1 MNIHIHTFGCRLNQY
16 ESEKIS
22 FELKNMGANITELK
36 SADAIAINTCTV
48 TNDSDKKLINYLD
61 KLENISQ
68 KKIFLI
74 GCYVSKKENI
84 IKENS
89 KNEENLFY
97 KENITIIPNEKKE
110 EASQIIFNTLTKN
123 YESEFKNPIFF
134 PQEQSRAYLKI
145 QDGCE
150 VFCSYCIVA
159 RVRGKHKSVEPKKI
173 YDAIKIAYEYG
184 YKEIVLTGLNLGSY
198 NYNNEIKFIQIVKNM
213 LEISS
218 KFGIR
223 IRLSS
228 IEPIYFNDELISLFK
243 NSEVLCPHAHIPL
256 QSGSDKI
263 LKLMNRRYTRENY
276 LNIVEKLYKTNSNIG
291 ISADIM
297 VGFPN
302 EDSNDFKDTYNLCEK
317 SKFIKMHIFRYSNR
331 ENTPSSKMSNQVG
344 YRTKLK
350 RAKLLNE
357 LNNKMKDDFYKNAIN
372 RELKVIAEKKLENN
386 YYIGTSGEYL
396 KVKFKSEKII
406 EKKDIIKVKAIKY
419 EDNIIIGEAKNG

>member
-36 SADAIAINTCTV
+36 NADAIAINTCTV

-74 GCYVSKKENI
+74 GCYVSKKEN
-84 IKENS
+84 
-89 KNEENLFY
+89 LFD
-97 KENITIIPNEKKE
+97 KENITIIPNDKKE

-263 LKLMNRRYTRENY
+263 LKLMNRRYTSGYY

-302 EDSNDFKDTYNLCEK
+302 EYSNDFKDTYNLCEK

-331 ENTPSSKMSNQVG
+331 ENTPSSKMSNQIG

>member
-36 SADAIAINTCTV
+36 NADAIAINTCTV

-89 KNEENLFY
+89 KEENLFD
-97 KENITIIPNEKKE
+97 KENITIIPNDKKE

-134 PQEQSRAYLKI
+134 PQEQNRAYLKI

-198 NYNNEIKFIQIVKNM
+198 NYNNEIKFIQIVKNV

-331 ENTPSSKMSNQVG
+331 ENTPSSKMSNQIG

-396 KVKFKSEKII
+396 RVKFKSEKII

>member
-36 SADAIAINTCTV
+36 NADAIAINTCTV

-74 GCYVSKKENI
+74 GCYVSKKEN
-84 IKENS
+84 
-89 KNEENLFY
+89 LFD
-97 KENITIIPNEKKE
+97 KENITIIPNDKKE

-159 RVRGKHKSVEPKKI
+159 RVRGKHKSIEPKKI

-198 NYNNEIKFIQIVKNM
+198 NYNNEIKFIQIVKNI

>member
-22 FELKNMGANITELK
+22 YELKNMGANITELDN
-36 SADAIAINTCTV
+36 ADAIAINTCTV
-48 TNDSDKKLINYLD
+48 TNDSDKKLINYLSKID
-61 KLENISQ
+61 GFSQ

-74 GCYVSKKENI
+74 GCYVSKKENY
-84 IKENS
+84 KKDDN
-89 KNEENLFY
+89 ENLFE
-97 KENITIIPNEKKE
+97 KENITIIPNDKKE
-110 EASQIIFNTLTKN
+110 EASLIIFNALAKN
-123 YESEFKNPIFF
+123 YNNEFKNPIFF

-173 YDAIKIAYEYG
+173 YDALKIAYEYG

-198 NYNNEIKFIQIVKNM
+198 NYNNEINFNRIVKNI
-213 LEISS
+213 LELSS
-218 KFGIR
+218 KLGIR

-228 IEPIYFNDELISLFK
+228 VEPIYFDNELISLFK
-243 NSEVLCPHAHIPL
+243 NSDVICPHTHIPL

-263 LKLMNRRYTRENY
+263 LKLMNRRYTREYY
-276 LNIVEKLYKTNSNIG
+276 LNIIEKLYKTNSNMG
-291 ISADIM
+291 ISADVM

-302 EDSNDFKDTYNLCEK
+302 EDNNDFNDTYDLCKK

-331 ENTPSSKMSNQVG
+331 ENTPSAKMDNQIG

-357 LNNKMKDDFYKNAIN
+357 LNNKMKDDFYKNALN
-372 RELKVIAEKKLENN
+372 RELDIIVEKVLENN
-386 YYIGTSGEYL
+386 HYIGTSGEYI
-396 KVKFKSEKII
+396 KVKFKSDKNIN
-406 EKKDIIKVKAIKY
+406 KKDIIKVKAIRY
-419 EDNIIIGEAKNG
+419 DGNIMICK

>member
-22 FELKNMGANITELK
+22 FELKNMGVNITELK
-36 SADAIAINTCTV
+36 NADAIAINTCTV

-74 GCYVSKKENI
+74 GCYVSKKEN
-84 IKENS
+84 
-89 KNEENLFY
+89 LFD
-97 KENITIIPNEKKE
+97 KENITIIPNDKKE

-263 LKLMNRRYTRENY
+263 LKLMNRRYTSGYY

-331 ENTPSSKMSNQVG
+331 ENTPSSKMSNQIG

>member
-22 FELKNMGANITELK
+22 YELKNMGANITELK
-36 SADAIAINTCTV
+36 NADAIAINTCTV

-74 GCYVSKKENI
+74 GCYVSKKEN
-84 IKENS
+84 
-89 KNEENLFY
+89 LFD
-97 KENITIIPNEKKE
+97 KENITIIPNDKKE

-243 NSEVLCPHAHIPL
+243 NSEVLCQHAHIPL

>member
-36 SADAIAINTCTV
+36 NADAIAINTCTV

-74 GCYVSKKENI
+74 GCYVSKKEN
-84 IKENS
+84 
-89 KNEENLFY
+89 LFD
-97 KENITIIPNEKKE
+97 KENITIIPNDKKE

-173 YDAIKIAYEYG
+173 YDAIKIAYEFG

-243 NSEVLCPHAHIPL
+243 NPDVLCPHAHIPL

-276 LNIVEKLYKTNSNIG
+276 LNIVEKLYKTNSNMS
-291 ISADIM
+291 ISADVM

-302 EDSNDFKDTYNLCEK
+302 EDNNDFKDTYNLCEK

>member
-36 SADAIAINTCTV
+36 NADAIAINTCTV

-74 GCYVSKKENI
+74 GCYVSKKEN
-84 IKENS
+84 
-89 KNEENLFY
+89 LFD
-97 KENITIIPNEKKE
+97 KENITIIPNDKKE

-159 RVRGKHKSVEPKKI
+159 KVRGKHKSVEPKKI
-173 YDAIKIAYEYG
+173 YDAIKIAYEFG

>member
-36 SADAIAINTCTV
+36 NADAIAINTCTV

-74 GCYVSKKENI
+74 GCYVSKKEN
-84 IKENS
+84 
-89 KNEENLFY
+89 LFD
-97 KENITIIPNEKKE
+97 KENITIIPNDKKE

-263 LKLMNRRYTRENY
+263 LKLMNRRYTSGYY
-276 LNIVEKLYKTNSNIG
+276 LNIVEKLYNANSNIG

>member
-36 SADAIAINTCTV
+36 NADAIAINTCTV

-74 GCYVSKKENI
+74 GCYVSKKEN
-84 IKENS
+84 
-89 KNEENLFY
+89 LFD
-97 KENITIIPNEKKE
+97 KENITIIPNDKKE
-110 EASQIIFNTLTKN
+110 EASQIIFNSLAKN
-123 YESEFKNPIFF
+123 YNNEFKNPIFF

-228 IEPIYFNDELISLFK
+228 IEPIYFDNELISLFK

-357 LNNKMKDDFYKNAIN
+357 LNNKMKDNFYKNAIN

>member
-36 SADAIAINTCTV
+36 NADAIAINTCTV

-74 GCYVSKKENI
+74 GCYVSKKEN
-84 IKENS
+84 
-89 KNEENLFY
+89 LFD
-97 KENITIIPNEKKE
+97 KENITIIPNDKKE

-419 EDNIIIGEAKNG
+419 EDNIIIGEAKNV

>member
-36 SADAIAINTCTV
+36 NADAIAINTCTV

-74 GCYVSKKENI
+74 GCYVSKKEN
-84 IKENS
+84 
-89 KNEENLFY
+89 LFD
-97 KENITIIPNEKKE
+97 KENITIIPNDKKE

-173 YDAIKIAYEYG
+173 YDAIKIAYEFG

-243 NSEVLCPHAHIPL
+243 NPDVLCPHAHIPL

>member
-36 SADAIAINTCTV
+36 NADAIAINTCTV

-74 GCYVSKKENI
+74 GCYVSKKEN
-84 IKENS
+84 
-89 KNEENLFY
+89 LFD
-97 KENITIIPNEKKE
+97 KENITIIPNDKKE

-173 YDAIKIAYEYG
+173 YDAIKIAHEYG

-331 ENTPSSKMSNQVG
+331 ENTPSSKMSNQIG

>member
-36 SADAIAINTCTV
+36 NADAIAINTCTV
-48 TNDSDKKLINYLD
+48 TNDSDRKLINYLD

-74 GCYVSKKENI
+74 GCYVSKKEN
-84 IKENS
+84 
-89 KNEENLFY
+89 LFD
-97 KENITIIPNEKKE
+97 KENITIIPNDKKE
-110 EASQIIFNTLTKN
+110 EVSQIIFNTLTKN

-173 YDAIKIAYEYG
+173 YDAIKIAHEYG

-228 IEPIYFNDELISLFK
+228 IEPIYFDNELISLFK
-243 NSEVLCPHAHIPL
+243 NPDVLCPHAHIPL

-302 EDSNDFKDTYNLCEK
+302 EDSNDFNDTYDLCEK

-357 LNNKMKDDFYKNAIN
+357 LNNKMKDNFYKNAIN
-372 RELKVIAEKKLENN
+372 RGLKVIAEKKLENN

>member
-36 SADAIAINTCTV
+36 NADAIAINTCTV

-74 GCYVSKKENI
+74 GCYVSKKEN
-84 IKENS
+84 
-89 KNEENLFY
+89 LFD
-97 KENITIIPNEKKE
+97 KENITIIPNDKKE

-173 YDAIKIAYEYG
+173 YDAIKIAHEYG

-263 LKLMNRRYTRENY
+263 LKLMNRRYTSGYY

>member
-22 FELKNMGANITELK
+22 YELKNMGANITELK
-36 SADAIAINTCTV
+36 NADAIAINTCTV

-74 GCYVSKKENI
+74 GCYVSKKEN
-84 IKENS
+84 
-89 KNEENLFY
+89 LFD
-97 KENITIIPNEKKE
+97 KENITIIPNDKKE

-173 YDAIKIAYEYG
+173 YDAIKIAYEFG

-263 LKLMNRRYTRENY
+263 LKLMNRRYTSGYY
-276 LNIVEKLYKTNSNIG
+276 LNIVEKLYKTNSNMSV
-291 ISADIM
+291 SADIM

-331 ENTPSSKMSNQVG
+331 ENTPSSKMSNQIG

>member
-36 SADAIAINTCTV
+36 NADAIAINTCTV
-48 TNDSDKKLINYLD
+48 TNDSDKKLINYLS

-74 GCYVSKKENI
+74 GCYVSKKENF
-84 IKENS
+84 IKDN
-89 KNEENLFY
+89 KENLFD
-97 KENITIIPNEKKE
+97 KKNITIIPNDKKE
-110 EASQIIFNTLTKN
+110 ESSQIIFNALAKN
-123 YESEFKNPIFF
+123 YNNEFKNPIFF

-159 RVRGKHKSVEPKKI
+159 RVRGKPKSVEPKKI
-173 YDAIKIAYEYG
+173 YEALKIAHEYG

-228 IEPIYFNDELISLFK
+228 VEPIYFDNELISLFK
-243 NSEVLCPHAHIPL
+243 NSDVLCPHAHIPL

-263 LKLMNRRYTRENY
+263 LKLMNRRYTSGYY

-419 EDNIIIGEAKNG
+419 EDNIIIGKAKNG

>member
-36 SADAIAINTCTV
+36 NADAIAINTCTV

-74 GCYVSKKENI
+74 GCYVSKKEN
-84 IKENS
+84 
-89 KNEENLFY
+89 LFD
-97 KENITIIPNEKKE
+97 KENITIIPNDKKE

-150 VFCSYCIVA
+150 VFCSYCIVS

-243 NSEVLCPHAHIPL
+243 NPDVLCPHAHIPL

>member
-36 SADAIAINTCTV
+36 NADAIAINTCTV

-74 GCYVSKKENI
+74 GCYVSKKENF
-84 IKENS
+84 
-89 KNEENLFY
+89 KNEENLFD
-97 KENITIIPNEKKE
+97 KKNITIIPNDKKE

-173 YDAIKIAYEYG
+173 YNAIKIAYEYG

-228 IEPIYFNDELISLFK
+228 VEPIYFDNELISLFK

-263 LKLMNRRYTRENY
+263 LKLMNRRYTSGYY

-302 EDSNDFKDTYNLCEK
+302 EDSNDFKDTYDLCEK

>member
-36 SADAIAINTCTV
+36 NADAIAINTCTV

-74 GCYVSKKENI
+74 GCYVSKKEN
-84 IKENS
+84 
-89 KNEENLFY
+89 LFD
-97 KENITIIPNEKKE
+97 KENITIIPNDKKE

-331 ENTPSSKMSNQVG
+331 ENTPSSKMSNQIG

-396 KVKFKSEKII
+396 RVKFKSEKII

>member
-36 SADAIAINTCTV
+36 NADAIAINTCTV

-74 GCYVSKKENI
+74 GCYVSKKEN
-84 IKENS
+84 
-89 KNEENLFY
+89 LFD
-97 KENITIIPNEKKE
+97 KKNITIIPNDKKE
-110 EASQIIFNTLTKN
+110 EASQIIFNTLNKN

-263 LKLMNRRYTRENY
+263 LKLMNRRYTSGYY

-302 EDSNDFKDTYNLCEK
+302 EDSNDFKDTFNLCEK

-331 ENTPSSKMSNQVG
+331 ENTPSSKMSNQIG

-357 LNNKMKDDFYKNAIN
+357 LNNKMKDNFYKNAIN

>member
-36 SADAIAINTCTV
+36 NADAIAINTCTV

-74 GCYVSKKENI
+74 GCYVSKKEN
-84 IKENS
+84 
-89 KNEENLFY
+89 LFN
-97 KENITIIPNEKKE
+97 KENITIIPNDRKE

-159 RVRGKHKSVEPKKI
+159 KVRGKHKSVEPKKI
-173 YDAIKIAYEYG
+173 YDAIKIAYEFG

-357 LNNKMKDDFYKNAIN
+357 LNNKMKDNFYKNAIN

>member
-36 SADAIAINTCTV
+36 NADAIAINTCTV

-74 GCYVSKKENI
+74 GCYVSKKEN
-84 IKENS
+84 
-89 KNEENLFY
+89 LFD
-97 KENITIIPNEKKE
+97 KENITIIPNDKKE
-110 EASQIIFNTLTKN
+110 EASKIIFNTLTKN

-159 RVRGKHKSVEPKKI
+159 KVRGKHKSVEPKKI
-173 YDAIKIAYEYG
+173 YDAIKIAHEYG

-198 NYNNEIKFIQIVKNM
+198 NYNNEIKFNKIVKNII
-213 LEISS
+213 EISS
-218 KFGIR
+218 KLGIR

-228 IEPIYFNDELISLFK
+228 VEPIYFDNELISLFK
-243 NSEVLCPHAHIPL
+243 NSDVLCPHAHIPL

-263 LKLMNRRYTRENY
+263 LKLMNRRYTRGNY
-276 LNIVEKLYKTNSNIG
+276 LNIIERLYKANSNMSV
-291 ISADIM
+291 SADIM

-357 LNNKMKDDFYKNAIN
+357 LNNKMKDNFYKNAIN
-372 RELKVIAEKKLENN
+372 RELKVIAEKNLENN

>member
-36 SADAIAINTCTV
+36 NADAIAINTCTV
-48 TNDSDKKLINYLD
+48 TNDSDKKLINYLS

-74 GCYVSKKENI
+74 GCYVSKKEN
-84 IKENS
+84 S
-89 KNEENLFY
+89 KNEENLFN
-97 KENITIIPNEKKE
+97 KENITIIPNDKKE

-228 IEPIYFNDELISLFK
+228 IEPIYFDNELISLFK
-243 NSEVLCPHAHIPL
+243 NPDVLCPHAHIPL

-263 LKLMNRRYTRENY
+263 LKLMNRRYTSGYY

-302 EDSNDFKDTYNLCEK
+302 EDSNDFKDTFNLCEK

-331 ENTPSSKMSNQVG
+331 ENTPSSKMSNQIG

>member
-22 FELKNMGANITELK
+22 FELKNMGANITDLNNAE
-36 SADAIAINTCTV
+36 AIAINTCTV

-74 GCYVSKKENI
+74 GCYVSKKEN
-84 IKENS
+84 
-89 KNEENLFY
+89 LFD

-110 EASQIIFNTLTKN
+110 EASQIIFNSLAKN
-123 YESEFKNPIFF
+123 YNNEFKNPIFF

-173 YDAIKIAYEYG
+173 YDALKIAYEYG

-357 LNNKMKDDFYKNAIN
+357 LNNKMKDNFYKNAIN

>member
-22 FELKNMGANITELK
+22 YELKNMGANITELNN
-36 SADAIAINTCTV
+36 AEAIAINTCTV
-48 TNDSDKKLINYLD
+48 TNDSDKKLINYLS
-61 KLENISQ
+61 KLENLSQ

-74 GCYVSKKENI
+74 GCYVSKKEN
-84 IKENS
+84 S
-89 KNEENLFY
+89 KNESEENLFD
-97 KENITIIPNEKKE
+97 KENITIIPNDKKE
-110 EASQIIFNTLTKN
+110 EASQIIFNALAKN
-123 YESEFKNPIFF
+123 YNKDFKNPIFF

-173 YDAIKIAYEYG
+173 YDALKIAYEYG

-198 NYNNEIKFIQIVKNM
+198 NYNNEIKFNQIIKNII
-213 LEISS
+213 EYSS
-218 KFGIR
+218 KLGIR

-228 IEPIYFNDELISLFK
+228 VEPIYFDDELISLFK
-243 NSEVLCPHAHIPL
+243 NSDVLCPHAHIPL

-276 LNIVEKLYKTNSNIG
+276 LNIIEKLYKTNSNMA
-291 ISADIM
+291 ISADVM

-302 EDSNDFKDTYNLCEK
+302 ENNDDFNDTYDLCEK

-331 ENTPSSKMSNQVG
+331 ENTPSAKMENQVG

-350 RAKLLNE
+350 RAKLLNA
-357 LNNKMKDDFYKNAIN
+357 LNNKMKEDYYKNAIN
-372 RELKVIAEKKLENN
+372 RELNIIVEKVLENN
-386 YYIGTSGEYL
+386 YYIGTSGEYM
-396 KVKFKSEKII
+396 KVKFKSDKNIN
-406 EKKDIIKVKAIKY
+406 KKDIVKVKAIGF
-419 EDNIIIGEAKNG
+419 EDGIIIGE

>member
-36 SADAIAINTCTV
+36 NADAIAINTCTV
-48 TNDSDKKLINYLD
+48 TNDSDRKLINYLD

-74 GCYVSKKENI
+74 GCYVSKKEN
-84 IKENS
+84 
-89 KNEENLFY
+89 LFD
-97 KENITIIPNEKKE
+97 KENITIIPNDKKE
-110 EASQIIFNTLTKN
+110 EVSQIIFNTLTKN

-173 YDAIKIAYEYG
+173 YDAIKIAHEYG

-228 IEPIYFNDELISLFK
+228 IEPIYFDNELISLFK
-243 NSEVLCPHAHIPL
+243 NPDVLCPHAHIPL

-357 LNNKMKDDFYKNAIN
+357 LNNKMKDNFYKNAIN
-372 RELKVIAEKKLENN
+372 RGLKVIAEKKLENN

>member
-36 SADAIAINTCTV
+36 NADAIAINTCTV

-74 GCYVSKKENI
+74 GCYVSKKEN
-84 IKENS
+84 
-89 KNEENLFY
+89 LFN
-97 KENITIIPNEKKE
+97 KENITIIPNDKKE

-243 NSEVLCPHAHIPL
+243 NSEILCPHAHIPL

-263 LKLMNRRYTRENY
+263 LKLMNRRYTSGYY

>member
-36 SADAIAINTCTV
+36 NADAIAINTCTV

-74 GCYVSKKENI
+74 GCYVSKKEN
-84 IKENS
+84 
-89 KNEENLFY
+89 LFD
-97 KENITIIPNEKKE
+97 KENITIIPNDKKE

-357 LNNKMKDDFYKNAIN
+357 LNNKMKDDFYKNAID
-372 RELKVIAEKKLENN
+372 RELKVITEKKLENN

-419 EDNIIIGEAKNG
+419 EDNIIIGGAKNG

>member
-22 FELKNMGANITELK
+22 YELKNMGANITELK
-36 SADAIAINTCTV
+36 NADAIAINTCTV

-74 GCYVSKKENI
+74 GCYVSKKENF
-84 IKENS
+84 IKDN
-89 KNEENLFY
+89 KENLFD
-97 KENITIIPNEKKE
+97 KKNITIIPNDKKE

-173 YDAIKIAYEYG
+173 YDALKIAHEYG

-198 NYNNEIKFIQIVKNM
+198 NYNNEIKFIQIVKNI

-243 NSEVLCPHAHIPL
+243 NPDVLCPHAHIPL

-263 LKLMNRRYTRENY
+263 LKLMNRRYTSGYY

-302 EDSNDFKDTYNLCEK
+302 EDSNDFKDTYDLCEK

>member
-36 SADAIAINTCTV
+36 NADAIAINTCTV

-74 GCYVSKKENI
+74 GCYVSKKEN
-84 IKENS
+84 
-89 KNEENLFY
+89 LFD
-97 KENITIIPNEKKE
+97 KENITIIPNDKKE

-331 ENTPSSKMSNQVG
+331 ENTPSSKMSNQIG

-350 RAKLLNE
+350 RAKFLNE

>member
-36 SADAIAINTCTV
+36 NADAIAINTCTV

-74 GCYVSKKENI
+74 GCYVSKKEN
-84 IKENS
+84 
-89 KNEENLFY
+89 LFD
-97 KENITIIPNEKKE
+97 KENITIIPNDKKE
-110 EASQIIFNTLTKN
+110 EASKIIFNTLTKN

-159 RVRGKHKSVEPKKI
+159 KVRGKHKSVEPKKI

-331 ENTPSSKMSNQVG
+331 ETTHSSKMSNQIG

>member
-36 SADAIAINTCTV
+36 NADAIAINTCTV

-74 GCYVSKKENI
+74 GCYVSKKEN
-84 IKENS
+84 
-89 KNEENLFY
+89 LFD
-97 KENITIIPNEKKE
+97 KENITIIPNDKKE

-198 NYNNEIKFIQIVKNM
+198 NYNNEIKFIQIVKNI

-263 LKLMNRRYTRENY
+263 LKLMNRRYTSGYY

-302 EDSNDFKDTYNLCEK
+302 EDSNDFKDTFNLCEK

-331 ENTPSSKMSNQVG
+331 ENTPSSKMSNQIG

>member
-1 MNIHIHTFGCRLNQY
+1 MNIHIHTFGCKLNQY

-36 SADAIAINTCTV
+36 NADAIAINTCTV

-74 GCYVSKKENI
+74 GCYVSKKEN
-84 IKENS
+84 
-89 KNEENLFY
+89 LFD
-97 KENITIIPNEKKE
+97 KENITIIPNDKKE

-123 YESEFKNPIFF
+123 YESVFKNPIFF

-243 NSEVLCPHAHIPL
+243 NSEFLCPHAHIPL

-331 ENTPSSKMSNQVG
+331 ENTPSSKMSNQIG

-396 KVKFKSEKII
+396 RVKFKSEKII

>member
-36 SADAIAINTCTV
+36 NADAIAINTCTV

-74 GCYVSKKENI
+74 GCYVSKKENF
-84 IKENS
+84 
-89 KNEENLFY
+89 KNEENLFD
-97 KENITIIPNEKKE
+97 KKNITIIPNDKKE

-173 YDAIKIAYEYG
+173 YNAIKIAYEYG

-228 IEPIYFNDELISLFK
+228 VEPIYFDNELISLFK

-263 LKLMNRRYTRENY
+263 LKLMNRRYTSGYY

-302 EDSNDFKDTYNLCEK
+302 EDSNDFKDTYDLCEK

-372 RELKVIAEKKLENN
+372 RELKVITEKKLENN